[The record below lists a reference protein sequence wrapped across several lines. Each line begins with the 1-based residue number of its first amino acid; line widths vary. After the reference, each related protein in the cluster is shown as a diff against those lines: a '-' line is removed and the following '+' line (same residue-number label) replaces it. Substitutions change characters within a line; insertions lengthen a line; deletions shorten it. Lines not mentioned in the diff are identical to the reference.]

1 MKILKVLMPVIVQK
15 QVILQEE
22 IHKKEKEMKFQ
33 KFQKLIKV
41 FWEG

>member
-15 QVILQEE
+15 QEILQEE

-33 KFQKLIKV
+33 KLQKLIKV

>member
-15 QVILQEE
+15 QEILQEE
-22 IHKKEKEMKFQ
+22 IHKKEKEMKLQ
-33 KFQKLIKV
+33 KLQKLIKV